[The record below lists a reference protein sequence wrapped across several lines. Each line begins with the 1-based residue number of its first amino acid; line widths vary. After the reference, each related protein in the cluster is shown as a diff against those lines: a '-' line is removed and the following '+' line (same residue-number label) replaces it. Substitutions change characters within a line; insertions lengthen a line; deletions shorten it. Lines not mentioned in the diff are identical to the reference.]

1 MVGNLYNSFLLIL
14 SAVAAALAHSA
25 PSSRLQV
32 EAFPYAVSSDTAWVD
47 HARPIL
53 TTEAM
58 RELVELWKKRSF
70 KGACLI
76 GEVQQRPGLGKI
88 AYVTAASSAAF
99 LSRCTGFRYIGAVMF
114 TDAATLAN
122 PESTASACELL
133 KGHPSWGVAG
143 TISGVTKQ
151 TLRDPQGRV
160 IGRTLAPE
168 AQFCGWLRNEEQ
180 AQPVA
185 TATATA

>member
-1 MVGNLYNSFLLIL
+1 MVGNLYNSLLIL
-14 SAVAAALAHSA
+14 STVAAALAHSA

-58 RELVELWKKRSF
+58 RELVELWKKRRF

-99 LSRCTGFRYIGAVMF
+99 LARCTAFRHIGAVMF
-114 TDAATLAN
+114 TDASALVSPAGQ
-122 PESTASACELL
+122 ASACELL
-133 KGHPSWGVAG
+133 EGHPSWGVAG
-143 TISGVTKQ
+143 TISGVTRQ

-160 IGRTLAPE
+160 VGRTLAPE
-168 AQFCGWLRNEEQ
+168 AQFCGWVRSEEQ
-180 AQPVA
+180 AQPVL
-185 TATATA
+185 TATAPT